1 MRRFEVCGG
10 GNGQLFYAHERPA
23 EQGSGGLGAGGL
35 ITLTTSITSWNRI
48 ADANVLARAV
58 LQDDPL
64 QATGEVAA
72 ALLERASL
80 IAFSLP
86 SLCEFAWVLWRGANF
101 QKKMWHSRSATC

>member
-1 MRRFEVCGG
+1 MRRFKVCGG

-64 QATGEVAA
+64 QGQVAA

-80 IAFSLP
+80 IAISLP
-86 SLCEFAWVLWRGANF
+86 IVCEFVWVLWRSANF
-101 QKKMWHSRSATC
+101 QNKMWHSRSATC